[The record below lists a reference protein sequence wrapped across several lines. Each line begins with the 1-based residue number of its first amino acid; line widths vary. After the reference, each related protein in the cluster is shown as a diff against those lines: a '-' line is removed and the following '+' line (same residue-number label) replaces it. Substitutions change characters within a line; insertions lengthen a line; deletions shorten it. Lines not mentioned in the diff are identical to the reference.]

1 MLFATTTLLITFS
14 LLASALGSSDCRLR
28 HKRCQKIEECSL
40 ESCCD
45 YLQMPGYPT
54 SRQYRLK
61 TGTYST
67 AAAFCDMETDGGGW
81 TVVMRRS
88 TLDFDRYY
96 REYEDGFGDLDDEF
110 WYGLR
115 MLRDITSRTPYEMRL
130 DMFANIND
138 TESTSHALYGTFQV
152 EGDSYTLVL
161 GNFTG
166 SDPNL
171 RDNLM
176 HFNNEPFVA
185 RQEKVE
191 QGERD
196 RCIDDFKGGW
206 WYTGTSCLS
215 GEGQTPGTILTA
227 RHSLVEWYD
236 IDLQPI
242 GRTFQ
247 KYEMKIRPLN
257 CKSTT

>member
-1 MLFATTTLLITFS
+1 MQGF
-14 LLASALGSSDCRLR
+14 
-28 HKRCQKIEECSL
+28 
-40 ESCCD
+40 
-45 YLQMPGYPT
+45 PT
-54 SRQYRLK
+54 APASRQYILK

-67 AAAFCDMETDGGGW
+67 AAAFCDMKTDGGGW

-96 REYEDGFGDLDDEF
+96 HDYEDGFGNLDGEF

-115 MLRDITSRTPYEMRL
+115 LLRYFTSRIPYEMRL

-138 TESTSHALYGTFQV
+138 TESTSHATYGTFQV
-152 EGDSYTLVL
+152 EGDNYTLML

-166 SDPNL
+166 SDPSL
-171 RDNLM
+171 SDNLM

-185 RQEKVE
+185 RQEKQE
-191 QGERD
+191 LGERD
-196 RCIDDFKGGW
+196 HRCIDNFKGGW

-227 RHSLVEWYD
+227 HHSLVEWYD
-236 IDLQPI
+236 INSLPL
-242 GRTFQ
+242 GKTFE

-257 CKSTT
+257 CRALKST